1 MGRQAPA
8 GCVRRLGH
16 FVPLGRRALGLALVL
31 GAFGWQGCAA
41 PLRETR
47 VYPALQ
53 ERKFELHKLAV
64 APFQA
69 GPTIA
74 RASDRQTV
82 DPAVAAIVSKQV
94 AEAVRARG
102 IEVIAPEDLRTA
114 ADPAAGPADT
124 FDPARLVSV
133 AGQQFGADA
142 VLVGR
147 VLRWRDRVGENL
159 GASRAA
165 GVGFEVTL
173 LRTPDGAKLW
183 SAVFDETQ
191 LPITDNFFNVFRYP
205 GGGTRW
211 LTAEE
216 LSQWGASEVA
226 QAMPTSS

>member
-1 MGRQAPA
+1 M
-8 GCVRRLGH
+8 GH
-16 FVPLGRRALGLALVL
+16 FVPLTRRMVGLALLL
-31 GAFGWQGCAA
+31 GELAWQGCAA
-41 PLRETR
+41 PLREER

-53 ERKFELHKLAV
+53 ERHFELHKLAV

-69 GPTIA
+69 GRLVA
-74 RASDRQTV
+74 RPAERQPV
-82 DPAVAAIVSKQV
+82 DPADAALVAKQV
-94 AEAVRARG
+94 AEAERARG
-102 IEVIAPEDLRTA
+102 IEVIAPEDVRTA
-114 ADPAAGPADT
+114 SDPSATPADT
-124 FDPARLVSV
+124 LDPARLIFV
-133 AGQQFGADA
+133 ASQQFGADA
-142 VLVGR
+142 VLVGT
-147 VLRWRDRVGENL
+147 VLRWRDRVGEKL
-159 GASRAA
+159 GASQAA

-205 GGGTRW
+205 GGGSRW

>member
-1 MGRQAPA
+1 M
-8 GCVRRLGH
+8 RRLVGSALL
-16 FVPLGRRALGLALVL
+16 LGELLWL
-31 GAFGWQGCAA
+31 GCAA

-53 ERKFELHKLAV
+53 EKHFELHKLAI

-69 GPTIA
+69 GRPVL

-82 DPAVAAIVSKQV
+82 DPADAAVVSRQV
-94 AEAVRARG
+94 AEALRARG
-102 IEVIAPEDLRTA
+102 IEVIAPEDVRTA
-114 ADPAAGPADT
+114 ADPAASAADT
-124 FDPARLVSV
+124 LDPARVVSV
-133 AGQQFGADA
+133 AAEQFGADA

-147 VLRWRDRVGENL
+147 VLRWRDRVGEKL
-159 GASRAA
+159 GAAQAA
-165 GVGFEVTL
+165 SVGFEVTL
-173 LRTPDGAKLW
+173 LRAPDGAKLW
-183 SAVFDETQ
+183 TAVFDETQ

>member
-1 MGRQAPA
+1 
-8 GCVRRLGH
+8 
-16 FVPLGRRALGLALVL
+16 
-31 GAFGWQGCAA
+31 
-41 PLRETR
+41 

-53 ERKFELHKLAV
+53 ERHFELHKLAV

-69 GPTIA
+69 GRTVI
-74 RASDRQTV
+74 RASDRQPV
-82 DPAVAAIVSKQV
+82 DPAAAALVSKQV
-94 AEAVRARG
+94 TEALRARG
-102 IEVIAPEDLRTA
+102 IEVVAPDELRTA
-114 ADPAAGPADT
+114 ADPAALPTDT
-124 FDPARLVSV
+124 LDPARLVSV
-133 AGQQFGADA
+133 ASQQFGADA
-142 VLVGR
+142 VLIGTVS
-147 VLRWRDRVGENL
+147 RWRARVGEHL

-226 QAMPTSS
+226 QALPTSS